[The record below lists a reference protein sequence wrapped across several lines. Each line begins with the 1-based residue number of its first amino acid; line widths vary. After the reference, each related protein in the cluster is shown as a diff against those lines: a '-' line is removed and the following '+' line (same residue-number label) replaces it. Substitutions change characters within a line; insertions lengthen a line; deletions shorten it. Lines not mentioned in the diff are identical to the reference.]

1 MRRFIAIFILAGSLH
16 AETSGT
22 LLFSDDFSRDET
34 EPHKENIGNGW
45 TTNSGWRAPGKKQAD
60 LQDGILVVGTDPS
73 ANHALVL
80 FHPAALTHGCVE
92 FRFKLPAEESI
103 GIEFA
108 DADCKSVHAGHLC
121 GLTIGKGRLTL
132 TDMKTG
138 GMDLKIRERR
148 TAEKN
153 DPELIALLKTK
164 TQSFPIK
171 LSPDDWHTLSL
182 TVKGDTLSANVD
194 GKEIGNFASKGIAH
208 PTKKEI
214 RLNIAK
220 TASID
225 DVKIW
230 KHE

>member
-214 RLNIAK
+214 RLNIGK